1 MDKFTLI
8 EKIKKIV
15 EGLVAKIPAEV
26 KQIIGLIFP
35 RIFYLIFRGVLLT
48 IGAFIGL
55 LVGANKE
62 EITSSLTKLW
72 EYLFGG

>member
-1 MDKFTLI
+1 M

-15 EGLVAKIPAEV
+15 EGLVAKIPAGV

-35 RIFYLIFRGVLLT
+35 RIFYLIFRGVLLTIT

-72 EYLFGG
+72 EYFFGG